1 MTRRILF
8 LLLWVGFLSYGF
20 FIAPPDDPNT
30 SDLIQKLSAL
40 ETEGIN
46 PIVVSLFNLM
56 GILPF
61 MYTPLLLIDGKEQK
75 LLAWPFALFSFA
87 VGAFSILPYL
97 AFREPKTELSSPYNW
112 FLKAINSR
120 VFSVLTV
127 IGFFLL
133 FTSGLMAGN
142 WNEFVSL
149 WQNSRFIHVMS
160 LDFCMLILLFPA
172 LLKDDL
178 TRRGVSDSK
187 FFQTLIWIPL
197 LGSLT
202 YLVSRPP
209 LKEDSAIA
217 LQGEASQAS

>member
-8 LLLWVGFLSYGF
+8 LLLWVGFLAYGF
-20 FIAPPDDPNT
+20 FLAPPDDPNT
-30 SDLIQKLSAL
+30 SDLIEKLSAL

-56 GILPF
+56 GVLPF
-61 MYTPLLLIDGKEQK
+61 MYTPLLLIDGKEQR
-75 LLAWPFALFSFA
+75 LLAWPFSIFSFA
-87 VGAFSILPYL
+87 VGAFAILPYL
-97 AFREPKTELSSPYNW
+97 AFSEPKTELTSSYNW

-127 IGFFLL
+127 IGFFLI
-133 FTSGLMAGN
+133 FTTGLMEGD

-197 LGSLT
+197 LGSMT
-202 YLVSRPP
+202 YFVTRPP

-217 LQGEASQAS
+217 LSGEPSQAS